1 MKTYSGILAK
11 IALVL
16 SMTGC
21 AQVALYHDRADPC
34 QGEHAS
40 PERKRELG
48 RPDNYKNPD
57 YCFSSLGK
65 PRPRTTRIYNAQGQ
79 VVGYVK

>member
-1 MKTYSGILAK
+1 MKTLFGILTK
-11 IALVL
+11 VTLVL
-16 SMTGC
+16 SLSGC

-34 QGEHAS
+34 QGEYAS

-57 YCFSSLGK
+57 YCFSAG
-65 PRPRTTRIYNAQGQ
+65 PRARPQRITKTDGTT
-79 VVGYVK
+79 VGYIHK

>member
-1 MKTYSGILAK
+1 MKTYFGILAK
-11 IALVL
+11 LTLVL

-40 PERKRELG
+40 PERRRELG

-57 YCFSSLGK
+57 YCFSAGRRLAPVRITDPSG
-65 PRPRTTRIYNAQGQ
+65 RT
-79 VVGYVK
+79 VGYIR